1 MKKTFKDIQFFPA
14 MGGRLKSLTK
24 FDNGISSVR
33 MRDMK
38 KVIIYILVAL
48 GLWSIG
54 LLTMMGEVQKLIKF
68 QDPLNEMLFSLIF
81 FVGGIL
87 SLMNIKKQ

>member
-1 MKKTFKDIQFFPA
+1 
-14 MGGRLKSLTK
+14 
-24 FDNGISSVR
+24 
-33 MRDMK
+33 MK

>member
-1 MKKTFKDIQFFPA
+1 
-14 MGGRLKSLTK
+14 
-24 FDNGISSVR
+24 

-38 KVIIYILVAL
+38 RVIIYILVAL

-54 LLTMMGEVQKLIKF
+54 LLTMMGDVQKLIKF
-68 QDPLNEMLFSLIF
+68 QDPLNEMLFSFTF
-81 FVGGIL
+81 FVGGVL

>member
-1 MKKTFKDIQFFPA
+1 
-14 MGGRLKSLTK
+14 
-24 FDNGISSVR
+24 
-33 MRDMK
+33 MK

-68 QDPLNEMLFSLIF
+68 QDPLNEMLFSFTF
-81 FVGGIL
+81 FVSGVL
-87 SLMNIKKQ
+87 SLMNIKKQQYEG

>member
-1 MKKTFKDIQFFPA
+1 MTNIHY
-14 MGGRLKSLTK
+14 
-24 FDNGISSVR
+24 ISSVR

-68 QDPLNEMLFSLIF
+68 QDPLNEMLFSLTF

>member
-1 MKKTFKDIQFFPA
+1 MTSIHY
-14 MGGRLKSLTK
+14 
-24 FDNGISSVR
+24 ISSVR

-68 QDPLNEMLFSLIF
+68 QDPLNEMLFSFAF
-81 FVGGIL
+81 FVGGVL
-87 SLMNIKKQ
+87 SLMNIKKQQYEG

>member
-1 MKKTFKDIQFFPA
+1 
-14 MGGRLKSLTK
+14 
-24 FDNGISSVR
+24 

-38 KVIIYILVAL
+38 RVIIYILVAL

-68 QDPLNEMLFSLIF
+68 QDPLNEMLFSFTF

>member
-1 MKKTFKDIQFFPA
+1 
-14 MGGRLKSLTK
+14 
-24 FDNGISSVR
+24 

-68 QDPLNEMLFSLIF
+68 QDPLNEMLFSFAF

>member
-1 MKKTFKDIQFFPA
+1 
-14 MGGRLKSLTK
+14 
-24 FDNGISSVR
+24 
-33 MRDMK
+33 MK

-68 QDPLNEMLFSLIF
+68 QDPLNEMLFSFTF
-81 FVGGIL
+81 FVGGVL
-87 SLMNIKKQ
+87 SLMNIKKQQYEG